1 MVDPDQEIDKLV
13 RAALSRARQ
22 RARRDDIKFDLTTED
37 LNVLWEA
44 CEGRCAVSGLPFS
57 LDTFSDALVKLPFAP
72 SIDRI
77 NSSKGYTLKN
87 TRLVCTAA
95 NFAMNQWGVEVLRRL
110 SKGVVAM
117 ERKRLDRDKE
127 FEAWEVRM
135 RRRLRRME
143 RAADKFAGDDLKK
156 QRQRIAGLKR
166 ALTIGPV
173 GLSDAAARAV
183 RKKRR
188 SN

>member
-1 MVDPDQEIDKLV
+1 MVEPDQEIDKLV

-37 LNVLWEA
+37 LHVLWEA

-143 RAADKFAGDDLKK
+143 RAADKCAGDDLKK

>member
-1 MVDPDQEIDKLV
+1 MVDSGQNLDKLV
-13 RAALSRARQ
+13 RVALSRAQQ
-22 RARRDDIKFDLTTED
+22 RARRDDIEFTLTTDD
-37 LNVLWEA
+37 LRVLWEA

-57 LDTFSDALVKLPFAP
+57 LDTFSNALVKRPFAP

-77 NSSKGYTLKN
+77 VSSQGYTLKN

-95 NFAMNQWGVEVLRRL
+95 NFAMNQWGVEVLRRV

-117 ERKRLDRDKE
+117 ERKRRDRDKV
-127 FEAWEVRM
+127 FTDWDVQT
-135 RRRLRRME
+135 RRKLGQME
-143 RAADKFAGDDLKK
+143 RAAENMAGDDLKK
-156 QRQRIAGLKR
+156 QGQRIAGLKR

>member
-1 MVDPDQEIDKLV
+1 MDMSDSDVDRLV

-22 RARRDDIKFDLTTED
+22 RARRDDMEFDLTTED
-37 LNVLWEA
+37 LNILWEA

-57 LDTFSDALVKLPFAP
+57 LDTFADALVKHPFAP

-77 NSSKGYTLKN
+77 DSSKGYTLKN

-95 NFAMNQWGVEVLRRL
+95 NFAMNQWGAEVLRRV

-117 ERKRLDRDKE
+117 ERKRHHRDE
-127 FEAWEVRM
+127 ELMAWEQRM

-143 RAADKFAGDDLKK
+143 RAAEKMAGEDRKK
-156 QRQRIAGLKR
+156 QRQRIAGVKR
-166 ALTIGPV
+166 ALTIGPL
-173 GLSDAAARAV
+173 GLSDAATRAV
-183 RKKRR
+183 RSSRR
-188 SN
+188 SK